1 MGRIRT
7 MDRRIAE
14 HANPFERPVHAT
26 GAWAP
31 LWPRWYRLMRA
42 FDGPLIRL
50 ALRRGYGNLVLL
62 RVPGRRSGQE
72 RRVLLGVLRVG
83 ERCYLGHPN
92 GDTSWT
98 LDVRAADRIALESAT
113 LPLASYRPLILGPG
127 PERDAVVRAAC
138 HQHPFPGNAI
148 YRLAAGHVF
157 AFGVFFR
164 LERSEGWEAE

>member
-1 MGRIRT
+1 
-7 MDRRIAE
+7 MDRSSDE
-14 HANPFERPVHAT
+14 PANPFAHPVSAT

-31 LWPRWYRLMRA
+31 LWPRWYRLIRA
-42 FDGPLIRL
+42 LDGLLIRL
-50 ALRRGYGNLVLL
+50 ALERGYGNLVLL
-62 RVPGRRSGQE
+62 RVRGRRTGLE
-72 RRVLLGVLRVG
+72 RRVLLGILRVG

-113 LPLASYRPLILGPG
+113 LPLARYRAMILGPG

-164 LERSEGWEAE
+164 LETSEGWEDE